1 MMLSA
6 SSRRWVGLTEVFE
19 GGILC
24 DDGIDFRF
32 TCLNVA
38 AFARLY
44 NQGLVDK
51 LHQHLSGQLGFTY
64 LRVFG
69 QGGFGFGNGFGK
81 PAVGDD
87 FVVGNGGNAV

>member
-1 MMLSA
+1 MMLFGKIA
-6 SSRRWVGLTEVFE
+6 ALGGAEVFE
-19 GGILC
+19 GGFC

-32 TCLNVA
+32 ACLNVA

-51 LHQHLSGQLGFTY
+51 LHQHLSGQLGFAY

-69 QGGFGFGNGFGK
+69 QVGFGFGNGFGK
-81 PAVGDD
+81 AYWRVMTS
-87 FVVGNGGNAV
+87 VVGNGGNAV